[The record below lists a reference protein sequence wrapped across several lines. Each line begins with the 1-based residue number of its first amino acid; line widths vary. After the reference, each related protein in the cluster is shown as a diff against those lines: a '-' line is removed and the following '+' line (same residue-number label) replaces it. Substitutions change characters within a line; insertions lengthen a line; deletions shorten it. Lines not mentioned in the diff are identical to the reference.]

1 LRIASKFFYKTHKF
15 YVPKA
20 HQNRSGGGVNRKICH
35 NDVFEKI
42 ICLEN
47 LFLAWREFRKGKR
60 NKSDVQSFEFN
71 LEDNLFELYQELKN
85 GTYCHSDYTAFNIC
99 DPKLRRIHKAHVR
112 DRVLH
117 HAVFRILYPIFDK
130 SFIFDSYS
138 CRIEKGSH
146 RAINRL
152 EKFCRKS
159 SKNNSQ
165 NIFALKCDI
174 KKFFDSVN
182 QEILLGLIKS
192 KINDKNAIW
201 LIEKIIKS
209 FSSGLPLG
217 NVTSQLFANIYLNE
231 LDQFIKHKLKIKY
244 YLRYCD
250 DFIILDKDRNSLEK
264 LIYQI
269 NAFLSNRLKLSL
281 HSGKIAVRK
290 YHQGIDF
297 LGYVVLPYYRALRTK
312 TKKRILRK
320 INSKNFQSY
329 FGILKHCCGYKI
341 KEKIINENFGIGL
354 RVKMGGAG
362 GFRRWRR
369 HGFRLSNSGK

>member
-1 LRIASKFFYKTHKF
+1 
-15 YVPKA
+15 
-20 HQNRSGGGVNRKICH
+20 
-35 NDVFEKI
+35 
-42 ICLEN
+42 
-47 LFLAWREFRKGKR
+47 
-60 NKSDVQSFEFN
+60 
-71 LEDNLFELYQELKN
+71 
-85 GTYCHSDYTAFNIC
+85 
-99 DPKLRRIHKAHVR
+99 
-112 DRVLH
+112 
-117 HAVFRILYPIFDK
+117 
-130 SFIFDSYS
+130 
-138 CRIEKGSH
+138 
-146 RAINRL
+146 
-152 EKFCRKS
+152 
-159 SKNNSQ
+159 
-165 NIFALKCDI
+165 
-174 KKFFDSVN
+174 
-182 QEILLGLIKS
+182 
-192 KINDKNAIW
+192 
-201 LIEKIIKS
+201 
-209 FSSGLPLG
+209 
-217 NVTSQLFANIYLNE
+217 LFANIYLNE